1 MGDDFVCKKSSWVA
15 RDGGGSPP
23 ALSAYG
29 KESVVLSDFLI
40 AFFAKKD
47 VAKLGEKLPRVPR
60 C

>member
-1 MGDDFVCKKSSWVA
+1 MFVKKSSWVA

-29 KESVVLSDFLI
+29 KESVVLSDLLI